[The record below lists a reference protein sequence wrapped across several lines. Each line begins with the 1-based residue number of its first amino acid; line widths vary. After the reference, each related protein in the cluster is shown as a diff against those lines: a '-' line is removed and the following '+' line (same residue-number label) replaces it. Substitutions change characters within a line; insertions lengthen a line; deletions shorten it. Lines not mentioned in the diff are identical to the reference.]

1 MIGDGGPFPECP
13 VQKSEP
19 HPDPLAAEEVVR
31 VHLKITPYP
40 EVHRTFQVQRT
51 WCARRIF
58 KWTLSDVGTGAET
71 AMDSD
76 SNGSLLRQE
85 WSHLIR

>member
-1 MIGDGGPFPECP
+1 MIGLIGFHITLYQYEKTILTMQIQGDHFANAPYALLNE
-13 VQKSEP
+13 
-19 HPDPLAAEEVVR
+19 LVR

-58 KWTLSDVGTGAET
+58 KWTLSIKE
-71 AMDSD
+71 
-76 SNGSLLRQE
+76 E
-85 WSHLIR
+85 K